1 LKNVRWGIIGCGD
14 VTEKK
19 SGPGFQKAQNSEL
32 AAVMRRSADK
42 AQDYARRHNV
52 HVWYTDADKLI
63 NDPGVDAV
71 YIATPPDTH
80 KYYTLKV
87 AAAGKPAYVEKPM
100 ARNFTECQ
108 DMIAACKS
116 KNLPLFV
123 AYYRRSLPKFL
134 RVKEMLDDGI
144 IGDVRSVTV
153 TLFHPAQVEDYLEN
167 ILPWRLVPEIAG
179 GGLFFDL
186 ASHIF
191 DILDFYFGPIAS
203 AKGFAGNQ
211 MGSYTAEDIVSASFA
226 FENGILGSGI
236 WCFSTNTH
244 TDIIEIT
251 GERGKITIPAF
262 AADPIILLTPDISES
277 IIIDHPEHIQQPHI
291 QSIVDEL
298 NGNGHCPSHGESA
311 ARTSRVMD
319 WIIADWRQKEGID
332 FD

>member
-1 LKNVRWGIIGCGD
+1 MKNIRWGIIGCGD

-32 AAVMRRSADK
+32 VAVMRRTAEK

-52 HVWYTDADKLI
+52 SKWYNDADGLI
-63 NDPGVDAV
+63 HDPAVDAV

-80 KYYTLKV
+80 KYYTLRV
-87 AAAGKPAYVEKPM
+87 AAAGKPVYVEKPM
-100 ARNFTECQ
+100 ARNHAECE
-108 DMIAACKS
+108 DMISACK
-116 KNLPLFV
+116 KNNVPFFV

-134 RVKEMLDDGI
+134 KVKEIIHSGN

-153 TLFHPAQVEDYLEN
+153 KLFHPAQPEDYNEN
-167 ILPWRLVPEIAG
+167 NLPWRVVTEIAG

-186 ASHIF
+186 AAHIF
-191 DILDFYFGPIAS
+191 DILDFYFGPITS
-203 AKGFAGNQ
+203 AQGYAGNQ
-211 MGSYTAEDIVSASFA
+211 MGFYPAEDIVSASFA

-244 TDIIEIT
+244 TDIIEIN
-251 GERGKITIPAF
+251 GEQGKITIPTF
-262 AADPIILLTPDISES
+262 AADPIQLLTRDTSES

-298 NGNGHCPSHGESA
+298 NGVGQCPSHGDSA
-311 ARTSRVMD
+311 ARTSRVLD
-319 WIIADWRQKEGID
+319 QIIADWRQKQVIN
-332 FD
+332 FS